1 MIDNLESNM
10 KNYDLT
16 LEQAVGKELAKE
28 VKKVKTTKPID
39 RLTGT
44 HQSVVDFCNMN
55 EEEMRAY
62 LTINNKE
69 VNND

>member
-1 MIDNLESNM
+1 MR
-10 KNYDLT
+10 NYNLT

-28 VKKVKTTKPID
+28 VKKVRAIKPTWD
-39 RLTGT
+39 EFW
-44 HQSVVDFCNMN
+44 SMN
-55 EEEMRAY
+55 EKEMKAY